1 MYEEMP
7 EVLASAMGDYAY
19 MARFATDEEIHEFL
33 NYIIEKKEG

>member
-19 MARFATDEEIHEFL
+19 MARFATDEEMYEFL
-33 NYIIEKKEG
+33 DYVIEKKEG